1 METSDENLVAAANQ
15 GDGQAFSLH
24 LSRHYDLIFRLGFR
38 ILGSK
43 ADAEDLAQDICVAL
57 PGKLAGFRAEAKFTS
72 WLHRVIV
79 NAARDRMRRSGT
91 RNKAAD
97 GWGEVEFMRRAE
109 AKEARDGLDWLQT
122 AMTQLDDDLRETV
135 ALVLGEEMTH
145 AAAAEVLHISEG
157 TVSWRMSQVK
167 KALRAM
173 AEDEEMFG

>member
-1 METSDENLVAAANQ
+1 METSDENLVAATTQ
-15 GDGQAFSLH
+15 GDGQAFGLL
-24 LSRHYDLIFRLGFR
+24 LSRHYDLIFRVGFR

-72 WLHRVIV
+72 WLYRVIV
-79 NAARDRMRRSGT
+79 NAARDRIRKAGT
-91 RNKAAD
+91 RARTAD
-97 GWGEVEFMRRAE
+97 GWGEVEQMRRAE
-109 AKEARDGLDWLQT
+109 AKETREGLDWLQS
-122 AMTQLDDDLRETV
+122 AMGNLDEDLRETV

-167 KALRAM
+167 KALRAK